1 MSLKYIQ
8 TEKKW
13 FTCSWGNK
21 PQSAVALPQ
30 NSTNFIS
37 IHTYTKF
44 IEVNGRK
51 YSFMPKNIIA
61 IDVDKEDIAKL
72 IEEGI
77 GREPNENELSYM
89 DGYISRR

>member
-1 MSLKYIQ
+1 
-8 TEKKW
+8 
-13 FTCSWGNK
+13 
-21 PQSAVALPQ
+21 
-30 NSTNFIS
+30 
-37 IHTYTKF
+37 
-44 IEVNGRK
+44 
-51 YSFMPKNIIA
+51 MPKNIIA